1 MFIKDKILNKV
12 LFLHKHDC
20 RSVLIFE
27 IFAKLLQLH
36 SISYAPMT
44 ICMHAITIY
53 QHLYHDSYNN
63 GWTNI
68 SILYIYPV
76 RAWNL
81 AFHECKSIKSDDVTR
96 YTCWVS
102 DIVICLYKYLIWWLH
117 AVICRIYHMDAHI
130 YVDIINDSKSF
141 LRITWKLKLNSFIKR
156 KKLFKMMLCNIH

>member
-12 LFLHKHDC
+12 LFLHKRDC

-36 SISYAPMT
+36 SISWQYV
-44 ICMHAITIY
+44 CMQLPFINIY
-53 QHLYHDSYNN
+53 IIRLYN
-63 GWTNI
+63 GWANI

-81 AFHECKSIKSDDVTR
+81 AFPECKSIKSDDVTR
-96 YTCWVS
+96 YTFWVS

-117 AVICRIYHMDAHI
+117 TVICRIYHMDAHI
-130 YVDIINDSKSF
+130 YVDISNGSKSF
-141 LRITWKLKLNSFIKR
+141 LQITWKLNSFIK
-156 KKLFKMMLCNIH
+156 KYSKWCCVTYIKDL